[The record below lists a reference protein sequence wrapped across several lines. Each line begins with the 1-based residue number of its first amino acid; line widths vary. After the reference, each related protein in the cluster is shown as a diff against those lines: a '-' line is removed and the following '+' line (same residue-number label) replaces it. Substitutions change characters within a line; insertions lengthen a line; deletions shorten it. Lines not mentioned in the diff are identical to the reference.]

1 MKVTR
6 SQFNQYA
13 VAVLAV
19 VLTVSLQLLLNPLIP
34 IGKNPWLLFFAA
46 ILVSAWYGG
55 LQSGIVTT
63 VLSAGAGA
71 YLISVFSRTG
81 LATDDIL
88 RLGLFLL
95 EGGLLSAFSGRR
107 HVVRR
112 QLQKTKLEALDLEV
126 QANRDRQAQEVNANL
141 KYQRQHSVD
150 LYQQIQQLEVKNAE
164 LVTYAAQMQTVL
176 DNTPVSI
183 YIVGIDGYV
192 KFTNAEYDQVFGQRF
207 GGNLVGR
214 HLSEFLTPEAVAKY
228 LQEHQEILAT
238 RKTSPKM
245 IFETE
250 LALPDGVHT
259 YLRMK
264 FPLQNANG
272 QVHAFCSVSL
282 DVTVPKQMEAALKN
296 LEQQLQHKDEEIAEV
311 SRIKLEFLTRM
322 SHELRTL
329 LTSILS
335 WSSLLLEQISELL
348 TVKQQEYLSLICSN
362 GQHLLFTLND
372 LLDLARIEA
381 GRMELN
387 LATVDLAQLCQ
398 QTFQI
403 VKVQALAKQQRLSLE
418 LPVAIDRVIV
428 DHQRT
433 VQMLL
438 NYLSTAVK
446 FTKKGGAIALS
457 TQLASGL
464 ELATQSLLA
473 TNSQSFLNTTLE
485 SRFLVLSVSS
495 TGIGMPLEKQHLLFH
510 KFHQI
515 DEAIDLHDE
524 STDLGL
530 ILTRQLA
537 ELHGGTVTFSSIPE
551 VGSTFSIWLPLPS

>member
-34 IGKNPWLLFFAA
+34 IGENPWLLFFAA

-55 LQSGIVTT
+55 LQPGIVTT

-81 LATDDIL
+81 LAIHDIL

-107 HVVRR
+107 HVVSR
-112 QLQKTKLEALDLEV
+112 QFQKTKLEPLDLEV
-126 QANRDRQAQEVNANL
+126 QANRDRQAQEVNADL
-141 KYQRQHSVD
+141 KYQQHSAN
-150 LYQQIQQLEVKNAE
+150 LYQKIQQLEVKNAE
-164 LVTYAAQMQTVL
+164 LVAYAAQMQTVL

-282 DVTVPKQMEAALKN
+282 DVTVPKQMEAALRN

-311 SRIKLEFLTRM
+311 SRIKLEFLARM
-322 SHELRTL
+322 SHELRTP

-438 NYLSTAVK
+438 NYLSAAVK

-495 TGIGMPLEKQHLLFH
+495 TGIGMPLEKQYLLFH
-510 KFHQI
+510 KFHQM

>member
-6 SQFNQYA
+6 SQSNQYA

-46 ILVSAWYGG
+46 ILVSAWHGG
-55 LQSGIVTT
+55 LQPGIVTT

-107 HVVRR
+107 HVVSR
-112 QLQKTKLEALDLEV
+112 QFQKTKLEALDLEV
-126 QANRDRQAQEVNANL
+126 QANRDRQAQEVNADL
-141 KYQRQHSVD
+141 KYQQHSTN
-150 LYQQIQQLEVKNAE
+150 LYQQIQQLEVKSAE
-164 LVTYAAQMQTVL
+164 LVAYAAQMQTVL

-192 KFTNAEYDQVFGQRF
+192 KFTNAEYDQIFGQRF

-264 FPLQNANG
+264 FPLQNAKG

-282 DVTVPKQMEAALKN
+282 DVTVPKQMEAALRN
-296 LEQQLQHKDEEIAEV
+296 LEQQLQQKDDEIAEV
-311 SRIKLEFLTRM
+311 SRLKLEFLTRM
-322 SHELRTL
+322 SHELRTP

-372 LLDLARIEA
+372 LVDLAMIEA

-495 TGIGMPLEKQHLLFH
+495 TGIGMPLEKQYLLFH
-510 KFHQI
+510 KFHQM

>member
-1 MKVTR
+1 LKVTR

-34 IGKNPWLLFFAA
+34 IGENPWLLFFAA

-55 LQSGIVTT
+55 LQPGIVTT

-81 LATDDIL
+81 LAIHDIL

-107 HVVRR
+107 HVVSR
-112 QLQKTKLEALDLEV
+112 QFQKTKLEPLDLEV
-126 QANRDRQAQEVNANL
+126 QANRDRQAQEVNADL
-141 KYQRQHSVD
+141 KYQQHSAN
-150 LYQQIQQLEVKNAE
+150 LYQKIQQLEVKNAE
-164 LVTYAAQMQTVL
+164 LVAYAAQMQTVL

-282 DVTVPKQMEAALKN
+282 DVTVPKQMEAALRN

-311 SRIKLEFLTRM
+311 SRIKLEFLARM
-322 SHELRTL
+322 SHELRTP

-372 LLDLARIEA
+372 LPDLARIEA

-438 NYLSTAVK
+438 NYLSAAVK

-495 TGIGMPLEKQHLLFH
+495 TGIGMPLEKQYLLFH
-510 KFHQI
+510 KFHQM

>member
-34 IGKNPWLLFFAA
+34 IGENPWLLFFAA

-55 LQSGIVTT
+55 LQPGIVTT

-81 LATDDIL
+81 LAIHDIL

-107 HVVRR
+107 HVVSR
-112 QLQKTKLEALDLEV
+112 QFQKTKLEPLDLEV
-126 QANRDRQAQEVNANL
+126 QANRDRQAQEVNADL
-141 KYQRQHSVD
+141 KYQQHSAN
-150 LYQQIQQLEVKNAE
+150 LYQKIQQLEVKNAE
-164 LVTYAAQMQTVL
+164 LVAYAAQMQTVL

-282 DVTVPKQMEAALKN
+282 DVTVPKQMEAALRN

-311 SRIKLEFLTRM
+311 SRIKLEFLARM
-322 SHELRTL
+322 SHELRTP

-372 LLDLARIEA
+372 LPDLARIEA

-438 NYLSTAVK
+438 NYLSAAVK

-495 TGIGMPLEKQHLLFH
+495 TGIGMPLEKQYLLFH
-510 KFHQI
+510 KFHQM

>member
-1 MKVTR
+1 
-6 SQFNQYA
+6 
-13 VAVLAV
+13 
-19 VLTVSLQLLLNPLIP
+19 
-34 IGKNPWLLFFAA
+34 
-46 ILVSAWYGG
+46 
-55 LQSGIVTT
+55 
-63 VLSAGAGA
+63 
-71 YLISVFSRTG
+71 
-81 LATDDIL
+81 
-88 RLGLFLL
+88 
-95 EGGLLSAFSGRR
+95 
-107 HVVRR
+107 
-112 QLQKTKLEALDLEV
+112 
-126 QANRDRQAQEVNANL
+126 
-141 KYQRQHSVD
+141 
-150 LYQQIQQLEVKNAE
+150 
-164 LVTYAAQMQTVL
+164 
-176 DNTPVSI
+176 
-183 YIVGIDGYV
+183 
-192 KFTNAEYDQVFGQRF
+192 
-207 GGNLVGR
+207 
-214 HLSEFLTPEAVAKY
+214 
-228 LQEHQEILAT
+228 
-238 RKTSPKM
+238 
-245 IFETE
+245 
-250 LALPDGVHT
+250 
-259 YLRMK
+259 
-264 FPLQNANG
+264 
-272 QVHAFCSVSL
+272 
-282 DVTVPKQMEAALKN
+282 
-296 LEQQLQHKDEEIAEV
+296 
-311 SRIKLEFLTRM
+311 M
-322 SHELRTL
+322 SHELRTP

-438 NYLSTAVK
+438 NYLSAAVK

-495 TGIGMPLEKQHLLFH
+495 TGIGMPLEKQYLLFH
-510 KFHQI
+510 KFHQM